1 MTNGDTVS
9 GRVISPVLVGRE
21 EELRR
26 LAAAVSRP
34 PAVVVLEGEAGIGKS
49 RLLAELAARPE
60 TAGRLLLRGGA
71 RRIREPFPLGPLV
84 EALRGAEEPL
94 ARAGLSPVAGALRG
108 LLPELAPVLPPAL
121 DPLDDRA
128 AERHRLFR
136 GLAEVL
142 RALGPVVLVVEDLHW
157 ADEQTVEFL
166 AYALA
171 VPPPGLSIVLTYRGE
186 EAGAVVR
193 EVTGR
198 PADAVFHD
206 HILLKAL
213 DVTQT
218 GDLAAAILGESGVTA
233 DFGAH
238 LHELSSGLPLAV
250 QELMALLRARGALI
264 RLRSGRWARKAVAE
278 LDVPPGVRDSVRE
291 RVARLPEAARA
302 VAEAAAVLQ
311 APARPAD
318 LARVCGL
325 PRADTVAGVDELLV
339 SGLLAEQAGAVAFR
353 HVLAAQ
359 AVYGAIPLGRRQE
372 LHARA
377 AAVVR
382 ELRPVPLG
390 QEAHHLRQA
399 GRLADWV
406 EAAER
411 AAEQASRLG
420 DDAEAV
426 RILEDVLRHAPL
438 DPRRRGRLAA
448 RLGWAAAQVLRPP
461 QIIGLLTQ
469 ALETEQPGPLR
480 GELNF
485 LVGMLQERLGEDSGA
500 QRRTIAAAVG
510 DLADRPDLTAWA
522 MASLGRPMDPS
533 VPLAE
538 HVTWLERALETAPR
552 VGDPAE
558 EVFVL
563 GKVATSFSGYGDP
576 RWLELTEE
584 VRRRT
589 GGRPRHRQEVGAYRS
604 IAENACLAGNY
615 AVAADLLAAAMRGA
629 AGEESS
635 REPLSRCR
643 LVALLLACCRGR
655 WDGLEEETAL
665 LLDEYGGRPFDRLG
679 AEIVAACLALARG
692 ELDTARRELPEV
704 TGTALVQGAYE
715 LLPLSMAAF
724 LRLSTAS
731 GEAGA
736 ALAAVEA
743 AVEVWEVKGLW
754 PLAVRALPALAEAMA
769 AAGRRAE
776 AVALVERVS
785 ARLDGLDA
793 PMAAAALAHARGHL
807 AADGADAAALFRAA
821 AAGYDLLGAPYEAA
835 QSRELAAAHLFT
847 TKPTKPTEPDP
858 AEPAAPPG
866 RAASSGAAAS
876 SGGAASSGAVGLSR
890 PSDAPG
896 LLLEAIAGFREL
908 AARWDLDRAA
918 QLARKHGVTVRG
930 RYPGGP
936 QGYGADLSP
945 REREIAEMA
954 AAGLTNREIGR
965 RLFVSPRTVEKHL
978 GAALRKLGLRSRTA
992 LAAHLGDPR
1001 SDPPGTGAANGVAY
1015 P

>member
-1 MTNGDTVS
+1 MSDGGTVA

-26 LAAAVSRP
+26 LVAAVSRP

-60 TAGRLLLRGGA
+60 MAGRLLLRGGA

-84 EALRGAEEPL
+84 EALRGAGDPL
-94 ARAGLSPVAGALRG
+94 ARAELSPVAGALRG
-108 LLPELAPVLPPAL
+108 LLPELAPVLPPSL
-121 DPLDDRA
+121 EPLDDRA

-157 ADEQTVEFL
+157 ADEQTAEFL

-171 VPPPGLSIVLTYRGE
+171 VPPPGMSVVLTYRGE
-186 EAGAVVR
+186 EADAVVR

-213 DVTQT
+213 DAAQT
-218 GDLAAAILGESGVTA
+218 GELAAAILGEAGVTA

-238 LHELSSGLPLAV
+238 LYELSSGLPLAV

-264 RLRSGRWARKAVAE
+264 RLRSGRWARKAVAK

-291 RVARLPEAARA
+291 RVARLPGEARA

-311 APARPAD
+311 VPVRPAE
-318 LARVCGL
+318 LARVSGL
-325 PRADTVAGVDELLV
+325 PRGETVAGVDELLV

-353 HVLAAQ
+353 HVLTAQ

-377 AAVVR
+377 AAAVR
-382 ELRPVPLG
+382 ELKPVPLG

-406 EAAER
+406 EAAEQ
-411 AAEQASRLG
+411 AAEQASQLG

-438 DPRRRGRLAA
+438 DPARRGRLAV
-448 RLGWAAAQVLRPP
+448 RLGWAAPQVLRPP
-461 QIIGLLTQ
+461 EVIDLLSQ
-469 ALETEQPGPLR
+469 ALESEQPGPLR
-480 GELNF
+480 GQLHF
-485 LVGMLQERLGEDSGA
+485 LIGLLQERLGGDPGA
-500 QRRTIAAAVG
+500 QRRAFAAAAG
-510 DLADRPDLTAWA
+510 DLADRPALAAWV
-522 MASLGRPMDPS
+522 MAALGRPMDAR

-538 HVTWLERALETAPR
+538 HVVWLERALEAVPA
-552 VGDPAE
+552 VGDPVE

-563 GKVATSFSGYGDP
+563 GKIATSFCGYGDP
-576 RWLELTEE
+576 RWLGLTEE

-589 GGRPRHRQEVGAYRS
+589 GGLPGHRQEVGAYRS
-604 IAENACLAGNY
+604 IAENACLAGGY
-615 AVAADLLAAAMRGA
+615 EVAAELLTAAMRGA

-643 LVALLLACCRGR
+643 LVALLLACCQGR

-679 AEIVAACLALARG
+679 AETVAACLALARG

-704 TGTALVQGAYE
+704 AGKALALGAYE
-715 LLPLSMAAF
+715 LLPLSAAGF

-731 GEAGA
+731 GEAQA
-736 ALAAVEA
+736 ALAATEA
-743 AVEVWEVKGLW
+743 AVAVWETKGLW
-754 PLAVRALPALAEAMA
+754 PLAVRALPALAEAMVA
-769 AAGRRAE
+769 VDRREE
-776 AVALVERVS
+776 AVALAERLS
-785 ARLDGLDA
+785 ARLGGLDA

-807 AADGADAAALFRAA
+807 TAGDAPAAARFRAA

-835 QSRELAAAHLFT
+835 QARELAAGRLFAAGD
-847 TKPTKPTEPDP
+847 PWAGEP
-858 AEPAAPPG
+858 
-866 RAASSGAAAS
+866 
-876 SGGAASSGAVGLSR
+876 
-890 PSDAPG
+890 
-896 LLLEAIAGFREL
+896 LLEAMTTFRDL

-918 QLARKHGVTVRG
+918 QLARRHGVTVKG

-954 AAGLTNREIGR
+954 AAGLTNREIGQQ
-965 RLFVSPRTVEKHL
+965 LFVSPRTVEKHL
-978 GAALRKLGLRSRTA
+978 GAALRKLGLRSRAA
-992 LAAHLGDPR
+992 LGAHLGVEHPR
-1001 SDPPGTGAANGVAY
+1001 SDPPGTGAANGVPY

>member
-1 MTNGDTVS
+1 MTDGDTVA

-21 EELRR
+21 EELGR
-26 LAAAVSRP
+26 LVAAVSRP

-49 RLLAELAARPE
+49 RLLAELATRPE
-60 TAGRLLLRGGA
+60 MADRLLLRGGA

-84 EALRGAEEPL
+84 EALRGAGDAL
-94 ARAGLSPVAGALRG
+94 ARAELSPVAGALRG
-108 LLPELAPVLPPAL
+108 LLPELASVLPPPL
-121 DPLDDRA
+121 EPLDDRA

-171 VPPPGLSIVLTYRGE
+171 APPPRMSIVLTYRGE

-193 EVTGR
+193 EATAR

-213 DVTQT
+213 DAAQT
-218 GDLAAAILGESGVTA
+218 GDLAAAILGEAGVTA

-264 RLRSGRWARKAVAE
+264 KLRSGRWARKAVAE

-291 RVARLPEAARA
+291 RVARLPEEARV

-311 APARPAD
+311 VPVRLED
-318 LARVCGL
+318 LARVGGL
-325 PRADTVAGVDELLV
+325 PTAGTVAGVDELLV
-339 SGLLAEQAGAVAFR
+339 SGLLTEQAGTVAFR
-353 HVLAAQ
+353 HVLTAQ

-377 AAVVR
+377 AEAVR
-382 ELRPVPLG
+382 ALEPVPLG

-399 GRLADWV
+399 GRLTDWV
-406 EAAER
+406 AAAEQ
-411 AAEQASRLG
+411 AAEQASQLG

-438 DPRRRGRLAA
+438 DPDRRGRLAV
-448 RLGWAAAQVLRPP
+448 RLGWAAPQVLRPP
-461 QIIGLLTQ
+461 AVIDLLSQ
-469 ALETEQPGPLR
+469 ALESEQPGPLR
-480 GELNF
+480 GQLHF
-485 LVGMLQERLGEDSGA
+485 LIGLLQERLGEDPGA
-500 QRRTIAAAVG
+500 QRRAFAAAVG
-510 DLADRPDLTAWA
+510 DLADRPELAAWV
-522 MASLGRPMDPS
+522 MAALGRPMDPA

-538 HVTWLERALETAPR
+538 HAVWLERALEAVPAI
-552 VGDPAE
+552 GDPVE

-563 GKVATSFSGYGDP
+563 GKIATSLGGYGDP
-576 RWLELTEE
+576 RWLGLTDE

-604 IAENACLAGNY
+604 IAEHACLAGNY
-615 AVAADLLAAAMRGA
+615 EVAAELLDAAMRGA

-643 LVALLLACCRGR
+643 LVALLLASCRGR
-655 WDGLEEETAL
+655 WAGLEEETAL
-665 LLDEYGGRPFDRLG
+665 LLDEYGGRPFDRIG
-679 AEIVAACLALARG
+679 AETVAACLALARG
-692 ELDTARRELPEV
+692 ELDTARRELAEV
-704 TGTALVQGAYE
+704 TGNALVLGAYE
-715 LLPLSMAAF
+715 LLPLSVAGF
-724 LRLSTAS
+724 LRLATAG

-736 ALAAVEA
+736 ALAATEA
-743 AVEVWEVKGLW
+743 AVAVWEIKGLW

-769 AAGRRAE
+769 AAGRRDE
-776 AVALVERVS
+776 AVALVERLS
-785 ARLDGLDA
+785 AELRALDA
-793 PMAAAALAHARGHL
+793 PMAEAALAHARGHL
-807 AADGADAAALFRAA
+807 AAGDAAAAAEFRTAA
-821 AAGYDLLGAPYEAA
+821 AAYDLLGAPYEAA
-835 QSRELAAAHLFT
+835 QARELAAGRLF
-847 TKPTKPTEPDP
+847 
-858 AEPAAPPG
+858 AAK
-866 RAASSGAAAS
+866 AAKAAGVSGAEE
-876 SGGAASSGAVGLSR
+876 
-890 PSDAPG
+890 P
-896 LLLEAIAGFREL
+896 LLEAMTTFRDL

-918 QLARKHGVTVRG
+918 QLARRHGVTVRG

-954 AAGLTNREIGR
+954 AAGLTNREIGQQ
-965 RLFVSPRTVEKHL
+965 LFVSPRTVEKHL
-978 GAALRKLGLRSRTA
+978 GAALRKLGLRSRAA
-992 LAAHLGDPR
+992 LGAHLGVEHPR

>member
-1 MTNGDTVS
+1 MADGDKVA
-9 GRVISPVLVGRE
+9 GRVISPVLIGRE
-21 EELRR
+21 EELAR
-26 LAAAVSRP
+26 LVAAVSRP

-49 RLLAELAARPE
+49 RLLAELAARAEP
-60 TAGRLLLRGGA
+60 ADRLLLRGGA

-84 EALRGAEEPL
+84 EALRGTGGAL
-94 ARAGLSPVAGALRG
+94 ARAELSPVAGALRG
-108 LLPELAPVLPPAL
+108 LLPELASVLPPPL
-121 DPLDDRA
+121 EPLDDRA

-142 RALGPVVLVVEDLHW
+142 RALGPVVLMVEDLHW

-171 VPPPGLSIVLTYRGE
+171 VPPPRMSVVLTYRGE
-186 EAGAVVR
+186 EADAVVR
-193 EVTGR
+193 EVTAR

-206 HILLKAL
+206 HILLRAL
-213 DVTQT
+213 DAAQT
-218 GDLAAAILGESGVTA
+218 GDLAAAILGEAGVTA
-233 DFGAH
+233 DFGTH

-291 RVARLPEAARA
+291 RVARLPEAARV

-311 APARPAD
+311 VPVQLDD
-318 LARVCGL
+318 LARVGGL
-325 PRADTVAGVDELLV
+325 PRAGTVAGVDELLV
-339 SGLLAEQAGAVAFR
+339 SGLLVEQAGAVAFR
-353 HVLAAQ
+353 HVLTAQ

-377 AAVVR
+377 AEAVR
-382 ELRPVPLG
+382 ALEPVPLG

-406 EAAER
+406 EAAEQ
-411 AAEQASRLG
+411 AAEQASKLG

-438 DPRRRGRLAA
+438 DPGRRTRLAV
-448 RLGWAAAQVLRPP
+448 RLGWAAPQVLRPP
-461 QIIGLLTQ
+461 EVIDLLSQ
-469 ALETEQPGPLR
+469 ALESEQPGPLR
-480 GELNF
+480 GRLHF
-485 LVGMLQERLGEDSGA
+485 FIGLLQERLGKDPGA
-500 QRRTIAAAVG
+500 QRRAYAAAVG
-510 DLADRPDLTAWA
+510 DLADQPELAAWV
-522 MASLGRPMDPS
+522 MAGLGRPVDAR

-538 HVTWLERALETAPR
+538 HVVWLERALEAVPAI
-552 VGDPAE
+552 GDPVE

-563 GKVATSFSGYGDP
+563 GKVATSLGGYGDP
-576 RWLELTEE
+576 RWLGLTEE

-589 GGRPRHRQEVGAYRS
+589 DDRPRHRQEVGAYRS

-615 AVAADLLAAAMRGA
+615 EVAAELLSAAMRGA

-643 LVALLLACCRGR
+643 LVALLLAFCRGR

-665 LLDEYGGRPFDRLG
+665 LLDEYGGRPFDRIG
-679 AEIVAACLALARG
+679 AETVAACLALARG
-692 ELDTARRELPEV
+692 ELDTARRELPDIAEN
-704 TGTALVQGAYE
+704 ALVMGAYE
-715 LLPLSMAAF
+715 LLPLSVTGL
-724 LRLSTAS
+724 LRLSTAG
-731 GEAGA
+731 GEPGA
-736 ALAAVEA
+736 ALAATGA
-743 AVEVWEVKGLW
+743 AVAVWEIKGLW
-754 PLAVRALPALAEAMA
+754 PLAVRALPALAETMA
-769 AAGRRAE
+769 AAGRQDE
-776 AVALVERVS
+776 AVALVEQLS
-785 ARLDGLDA
+785 ARLGGLDA

-807 AADGADAAALFRAA
+807 TAGDTAAAAEFRTA

-835 QSRELAAAHLFT
+835 QARELAAGHLF
-847 TKPTKPTEPDP
+847 
-858 AEPAAPPG
+858 AAG
-866 RAASSGAAAS
+866 ASGAEE
-876 SGGAASSGAVGLSR
+876 
-890 PSDAPG
+890 P
-896 LLLEAIAGFREL
+896 LLEAMTTFREL

-918 QLARKHGVTVRG
+918 QLARRHGVTVKG

-954 AAGLTNREIGR
+954 AAGLTNRKIGQQ
-965 RLFVSPRTVEKHL
+965 LFVSPRTVEKHL
-978 GAALRKLGLRSRTA
+978 GAALRKLGLRSRAA
-992 LAAHLGDPR
+992 LGAHLGGERPR
-1001 SDPPGTGAANGVAY
+1001 SDPPGTGAANGVPY